1 MADKY
6 FIEDHVAS
14 DNMRENADFFETLA
28 IEMHSA
34 ATEDDSQYQAPSSFV
49 RFIEF
54 QWSG

>member
-6 FIEDHVAS
+6 FIEDPVAS